1 MKNTI
6 KIFAIL
12 FLLLS
17 YSCKAQQLVQAP
29 QDLYTIKAKEQ
40 LFLNKPLKNLLK
52 EIKPEIKTAFGTL
65 SPLGTP
71 SYFSFMFLSPQ
82 ELKQHVKG
90 RKHINLFV
98 YVKEPVDEWNLGK
111 RSKEIEFQ
119 WRKED
124 LEKYGNFTVVRIKV
138 IERIED

>member
-6 KIFAIL
+6 KTFTIL
-12 FLLLS
+12 FLLINTN
-17 YSCKAQQLVQAP
+17 CKAQQMVQTP
-29 QDLYTIKAKEQ
+29 NDVIKLKINEQ
-40 LFLNKPLKNLLK
+40 QFINKPLKNLLK

-65 SPLGTP
+65 NPLGTP